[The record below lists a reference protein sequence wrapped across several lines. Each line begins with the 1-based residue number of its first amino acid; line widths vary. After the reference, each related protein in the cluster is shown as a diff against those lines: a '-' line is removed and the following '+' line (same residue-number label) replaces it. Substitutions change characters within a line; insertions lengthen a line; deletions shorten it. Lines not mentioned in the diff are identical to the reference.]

1 MAQSLNGMHKKEHY
15 VLIVEDSPVDFE
27 IISRAFKRVEFS
39 PKILRC
45 EDGDQALNFLES
57 SITHNSLTGK
67 PLLVLLDLNLPG
79 TDGREVLATM
89 KSDKIMNQIPVIVL
103 STSNNENDIEFCFS
117 VGADKYLKKPISAD
131 EFADTAL
138 TIKKF
143 WEDQIISHGSAYN
156 YHQ

>member
-1 MAQSLNGMHKKEHY
+1 MAQSQNNGNKREHF

-39 PKILRC
+39 PKIHRC
-45 EDGDQALNFLES
+45 EDGDQALNFLVS
-57 SITHNSLTGK
+57 SIARDSMTGK

-79 TDGREVLATM
+79 TDGREVLSTM
-89 KSDKIMNQIPVIVL
+89 KSDRIMNQIPVIVL

-131 EFADTAL
+131 EFAETAL

-143 WEDQIISHGSAYN
+143 WEDQIISHGSAYQ
-156 YHQ
+156 YQ